1 MKKNIITV
9 LFFAVLCIVGC
20 KSKNGATDSSAA
32 GHTHSESCTHSH
44 EGHSHDAHLHEA
56 HNHSEHEH
64 NHSAHSHDAHGHD
77 EGLHAGEI
85 KFSKAQAEADLKQKS
100 SHRLHFEESSTPA
113 DNSATFRAA
122 RRTSLPQHPEYST
135 TQIPQ
140 YQRERIL
147 QRAKKSLRSAHG
159 TFRTETL
166 S

>member
-44 EGHSHDAHLHEA
+44 EGHSHDAHSHEA

-85 KFSKAQAEADLKQKS
+85 KFSKAQAEAVGL
-100 SHRLHFEESSTPA
+100 ETEIVTPA
-113 DNSATFRAA
+113 PFRCSP
-122 RRTSLPQHPEYST
+122 RCHNIRST
-135 TQIPQ
+135 
-140 YQRERIL
+140 L
-147 QRAKKSLRSAHG
+147 LLKSLNIRG
-159 TFRTETL
+159 NVYCKGRKNRFGQRTTPSGRRPCRE

>member
-1 MKKNIITV
+1 MRSFVLWAANPRMEQPTVRRRDIFTRSPAHIHTKGIVTTPIHTKPTIILSTSIIIVPTLTTLTDTMK
-9 LFFAVLCIVGC
+9 GC
-20 KSKNGATDSSAA
+20 TPEKSSSAR
-32 GHTHSESCTHSH
+32 
-44 EGHSHDAHLHEA
+44 LRQKR
-56 HNHSEHEH
+56 
-64 NHSAHSHDAHGHD
+64 
-77 EGLHAGEI
+77 L
-85 KFSKAQAEADLKQKS
+85 DLKQKS
-100 SHRLHFEESSTPA
+100 SHRPHFEESSTPA